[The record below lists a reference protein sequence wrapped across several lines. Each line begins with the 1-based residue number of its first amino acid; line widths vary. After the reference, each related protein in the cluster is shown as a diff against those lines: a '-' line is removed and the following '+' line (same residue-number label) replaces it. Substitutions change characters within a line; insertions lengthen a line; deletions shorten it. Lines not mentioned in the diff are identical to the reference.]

1 MAMAK
6 DGDLFTHTNEGWYG
20 GGGGGGGGGSG

>member
-20 GGGGGGGGGSG
+20 GGGGGGGGSG